1 MSFIQNYVVDKSTNA
16 EIEIRREPRA
26 YSVRVTVVG
35 GKTYTGG
42 KSLSTLA
49 LYEDFKDILST
60 IYKRSVYVYR
70 FLPTMRSEEYIEKFS
85 SEEKYKMPKEVQLF
99 L

>member
-1 MSFIQNYVVDKSTNA
+1 MSFIQNYVVDKTTNA

-26 YSVRVTVVG
+26 YSVRVTIVD

-49 LYEDFKDILST
+49 LYEDFKSILST
-60 IYKRSVYVYR
+60 IYKRNVYVYR
-70 FLPTMRSEEYIEKFS
+70 FLPTLRSDEHIEKFS
-85 SEEKYKMPKEVQLF
+85 SEEKHKMPKEVQLF